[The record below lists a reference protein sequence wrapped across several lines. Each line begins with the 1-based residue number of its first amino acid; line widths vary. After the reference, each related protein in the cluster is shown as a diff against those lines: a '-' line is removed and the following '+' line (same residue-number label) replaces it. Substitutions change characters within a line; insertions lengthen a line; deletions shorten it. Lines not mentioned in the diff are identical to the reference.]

1 MIYTTYFAN
10 LRNLPSTITPIAIC
24 GKSPDYYTGLQY
36 KKLAPKY
43 SFFSIWKETHDNE
56 FYIKEFNT
64 QVLSRLNPKQIVE
77 ELQSLSATNDIAL
90 VCYERPSDFC
100 HRHLVA
106 EWLRDNGYDCQ
117 EFIKEEQLK

>member
-10 LRNLPSTITPIAIC
+10 LQNLPSAITPIAIC

-56 FYIKEFNT
+56 FYIKEFNA
-64 QVLSRLNPKQIVE
+64 QVLSRLSPERVVE
-77 ELQSLSATNDIAL
+77 ELQSISPTNDIAL
-90 VCYERPSDFC
+90 VCYEKPSDFC

-106 EWLRDNGYDCQ
+106 QWFRDNGYECQ
-117 EFIKEEQLK
+117 EFERENY